1 MALTSTILG
10 QAVPGNLRRVR
21 IVVTGDSSYP
31 TGGYSITPALFGLQ
45 YLGHAV
51 CTGPVAGSAVAA
63 DAALNQTTNKLL
75 FLAPAGTEVTAATN
89 VSAISFNVEGYG
101 N

>member
-1 MALTSTILG
+1 MAITSVVLG

-21 IVVTGDSSYP
+21 AVVTGDSSYP
-31 TGGYSITPALFGLQ
+31 TGGYTITPALFGLQ
-45 YLGHAV
+45 YLNHAV
-51 CTGPVAGSAVAA
+51 CTGPVGGSAVAS
-63 DAALNQTTNKLL
+63 DAALIQTTNKLL